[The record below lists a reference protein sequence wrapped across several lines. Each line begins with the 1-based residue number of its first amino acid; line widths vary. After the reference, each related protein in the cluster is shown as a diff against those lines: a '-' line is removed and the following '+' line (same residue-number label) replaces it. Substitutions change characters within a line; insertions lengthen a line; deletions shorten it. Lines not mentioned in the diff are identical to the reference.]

1 MPGGGTLLTVKC
13 PIPGTHRETNAR
25 RGCSRLELTRTL
37 NRLPLPTTIL
47 ESTGTKKKRHIARFF
62 HMCRYQKYYFTLVL
76 FAQVSQV
83 RITWHLTSIKGQ
95 VARAGFL
102 FILATSAVNSCAA
115 RVRLVCS
122 HTAKV
127 LPKSKTSKA
136 PLSSFVELWSCAIL
150 AKPGQNLLNKHPAI
164 VKMISA
170 VESMFMLGLT
180 PKSFFI

>member
-1 MPGGGTLLTVKC
+1 MDGGGDLDLRELLLASQT
-13 PIPGTHRETNAR
+13 AR
-25 RGCSRLELTRTL
+25 
-37 NRLPLPTTIL
+37 I
-47 ESTGTKKKRHIARFF
+47 I
-62 HMCRYQKYYFTLVL
+62 M
-76 FAQVSQV
+76 
-83 RITWHLTSIKGQ
+83 IIKGQ

>member
-1 MPGGGTLLTVKC
+1 MTSY
-13 PIPGTHRETNAR
+13 IY
-25 RGCSRLELTRTL
+25 
-37 NRLPLPTTIL
+37 LPA
-47 ESTGTKKKRHIARFF
+47 S
-62 HMCRYQKYYFTLVL
+62 M
-76 FAQVSQV
+76 S
-83 RITWHLTSIKGQ
+83 KGQ